1 MLHERG
7 SNNLSLLIKL
17 QLTHPNLGNT
27 KNDYV
32 KLITL
37 LVEFKQMKLAI
48 LTTAVFNNL
57 LFHKAKLSTM
67 ISYDLDILKESP
79 CLSKCRYSV
88 R

>member
-1 MLHERG
+1 
-7 SNNLSLLIKL
+7 
-17 QLTHPNLGNT
+17 
-27 KNDYV
+27 V

-48 LTTAVFNNL
+48 LTTAVSNNL

-67 ISYDLDILKESP
+67 IYYDLDILKESP
-79 CLSKCRYSV
+79 YLSKCRYST